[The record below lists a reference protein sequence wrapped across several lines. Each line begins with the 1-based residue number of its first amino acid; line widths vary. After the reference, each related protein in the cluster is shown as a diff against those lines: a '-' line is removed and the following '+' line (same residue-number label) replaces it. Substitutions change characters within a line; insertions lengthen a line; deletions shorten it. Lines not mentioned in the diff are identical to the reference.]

1 MASIRKSLIVG
12 VTPEAA
18 WAAIRDVGAVH
29 LRLARGFVTA
39 TELEE
44 DTRMVTFA
52 NGMTVRERIV
62 TIDDRA
68 RRLVY
73 SVVGGGRT
81 THHNASFEV
90 FDEADGRARILWTT
104 DLLPDAAAPA
114 VEDMMDG
121 GLHAIRQTLEAL
133 TTEPPPQSAL
143 DQARP

>member
-12 VTPEAA
+12 VQPEAA

-29 LRLARGFVTA
+29 ERLARGFVTT
-39 TELEE
+39 TELDD

-62 TIDDRA
+62 TIDDAA

-73 SVVGGGRT
+73 AVVSGGRT

-90 FDEADGRARILWTT
+90 IDEADGRARIVWTT
-104 DLLPDAAAPA
+104 DLLPDAVAPA
-114 VEDMMDG
+114 VEGMMDG
-121 GLHAIRQTLEAL
+121 GLHAIRQTLEAA
-133 TTEPPPQSAL
+133 QN
-143 DQARP
+143 